1 MEATQ
6 IKAPGDIL
14 TLQRDAKLLKMLFS
28 VGIAVLPGFGAGM
41 AVAITA
47 PALTHFKDPSTSPLD
62 PPMTEEQGSWFVS
75 LVLVFIVIGSLT
87 SGYLSERI
95 GRKYTLILAVLTLIL
110 GWVTLYIAATLPLV
124 VISRCISGSGF
135 GIAMPS
141 AYMLLSEVSLLRL
154 RGALGVC
161 NILIGNVA
169 FLLSLILAALL
180 PFNWIVP
187 LSAIPCFIFLLL
199 VYFLPESPLWL
210 VKQNRVK
217 EAETILT
224 WLRGEDY
231 PILQEVEELV
241 HEVTQEAD
249 DITWQEKLQ
258 FLRTKQVIKPML
270 IMFAM
275 FTMEASCGADL
286 ITFYSL
292 DIIDKAKLTLDAYLL
307 STLIKA
313 GFLVGN
319 IISTPFMSKVGRRPQ
334 FILSTVLVALC
345 TYTIAVCM
353 YVDGTESTYYTV
365 VQILAPVASILSTV
379 CYSFGLGPVL
389 FALVG
394 EVYPSRVKGFCCSLT
409 LSFRYLMVGV
419 NMKFFPTMY
428 ILIGLQGVFLF
439 CGTMSVLN
447 VVFGFFFMPETQGL
461 SLTELSKL
469 FGEPLAPKIKEGKVD
484 DAFIKASQQTISTIL
499 SIALIFTM
507 TGTLSSGILADR
519 FGRKRTLILSTSI
532 ILLGWVLLYL
542 SEDFYLL
549 LVSRCIGGLGCGITM
564 PSGYMLLSE
573 IALLRLRG
581 VLGVCNTLIGN
592 VAFLTSLVLA
602 ALCPFSWLIPL
613 SSIPCLAFLCLVWFM
628 PESPLWYVKRGRVEE
643 AETTL
648 GLLRGDNYP
657 ILAEMKDLL
666 FVASQQTGSVSCGQ
680 KIQYLTSRQVI
691 RPLSIMCTLFTFQA
705 LCGADLITY
714 YSLDIIHKAQLAIN
728 PYLLSCLVQGGF
740 TLGYMVSTP
749 FLSKIGRRKQFIFSS
764 LLTSFSMTSLGL
776 CIFVDTSNSPYF
788 ATVVQV
794 IAPCSAIC
802 SGLFYSLGLGPV
814 LFALLGE
821 IFPVRV
827 KGMCCSLTLSFRY
840 CAAFIS
846 LKTFPT
852 IFAHLGLQ
860 GVFWICSLVTLMA
873 CVFAQFFMPET
884 RGLTLTEIGNLFNDP
899 TLLGVQFE
907 KEDEAEPT
915 KEDKGVEV

>member
-1 MEATQ
+1 
-6 IKAPGDIL
+6 
-14 TLQRDAKLLKMLFS
+14 
-28 VGIAVLPGFGAGM
+28 M

-469 FGEPLAPKIKEGKVD
+469 FGEPLAPKIKEGKMYS
-484 DAFIKASQQTISTIL
+484 AFIAIL
-499 SIALIFTM
+499 PGFGSGMSMAITGPALAHYKHPEWTPLEYPMSEDEGSWFVSIALIFTM

-840 CAAFIS
+840 FMVF
-846 LKTFPT
+846 LNMKFFPT
-852 IFAHLGLQ
+852 LYAMCGLSI
-860 GVFWICSLVTLMA
+860 VFLLCGSACLMA
-873 CVFAQFFMPET
+873 VVVAFFFMPET
-884 RGLTLTEIGNLFNDP
+884 KGLTLAELASLFGEPIQEKVETSITEKPSGLAP
-899 TLLGVQFE
+899 
-907 KEDEAEPT
+907 A
-915 KEDKGVEV
+915 